1 MGIGLL
7 FLTFL
12 GHERNM
18 TSPSIKQWL
27 TVRTSLSE
35 LQSQCI
41 DLDLPLQ
48 VRRIVLEIAAILESQ
63 MLPGD
68 ELWRYS
74 TPPASWA
81 GMCGRSGLA
90 ILRGDSVAEFREI
103 AMN

>member
-1 MGIGLL
+1 
-7 FLTFL
+7 
-12 GHERNM
+12 M
-18 TSPSIKQWL
+18 TNSTIKQWL
-27 TVRTSLSE
+27 TTQTSLSD

-48 VRRIVLEIAAILESQ
+48 ARRVVLEIAAALEAQ
-63 MLPGD
+63 MMPGD